1 MTVEIQKI
9 YRLGEFELDPNKR
22 LLKREDGETLHL
34 SHKPF
39 QVLLYFIEHRE
50 RIVSRQ
56 ELLDQFWDGRDV
68 YDVTLTKC
76 VGAIRKA
83 LGENTETPRFIETRW
98 AEGYRYIGPFVEMPA
113 TSAATAVS
121 EDKILVDQPPLLET
135 PAGLSDTN
143 TQAHEPLVEG
153 PSANQGEASEVRRP
167 TRLAGWAF
175 RAALAAVGLAV
186 LVVGAWTVFFR
197 TESAIRIIGPDWSQ
211 AQSTRL
217 TNQAGTEYSVDLA
230 PDGKMFIYASRAS
243 GNWDLYW
250 QRVGG
255 RNTVNLTKDSTADDI
270 QPAYSP
276 DGNYIAFRSERK
288 SPGIYIMEA
297 TSENV
302 RRLSDVGFH
311 PAWSPDGKELVVST
325 DNFTDP
331 VNRRIIPSQLWVLD
345 VATGAKRLLT
355 NGDAVQPSW
364 SPGGKRI
371 AYWAL
376 QEGSGQRDIWS
387 IPASGGEPVRV
398 TNDEAL
404 DWNPVWSPDG
414 KHLYFASDRGGSM
427 NFWRVAVDETSGEVQ
442 GTPETVLTPSVYSQ
456 HLSFSGDGKRLA
468 YVQKSETR
476 NLQRTAFDP
485 VREVTIGQPDAVTQG
500 TKYVSSPDL
509 SPDEEW
515 FAFSSQGERQEDIL
529 LIKRDGTEQRQLT
542 NDVFRD
548 RAPRWSPDGQ
558 RIAFY
563 SDRSGRFEVWTIN
576 SDSSGLRQLTYTSGQ
591 PTVYPIWSPDG
602 NQMLFKQR
610 GSQPFL
616 FEVNRS
622 WTDQTPQKMPV
633 PEGIPETFWANSWS
647 PDGRKLV
654 GTWALDHKS
663 YLHVYDFDMK
673 TYENFN
679 VTAVRPI
686 WLSDNRR
693 LLFERDGRLHILE
706 TQTKKSHEIL
716 SAAPYTIS
724 TICPTRD
731 ARTIYYTLQKTES
744 DLWLLTRE

>member
-22 LLKREDGETLHL
+22 LLKRDDGKVLHL

-39 QVLLYFIEHRE
+39 QVLLYFIENRE

-68 YDVTLTKC
+68 YDITLTKC

-98 AEGYRYIGPFVEMPA
+98 AEGYRYIGPVVEVSLASTA
-113 TSAATAVS
+113 TPVS
-121 EDKILVDQPPLLET
+121 EDKVLVDPPPLLET
-135 PAGLSDTN
+135 PARLIEIN
-143 TQAHEPLVEG
+143 TQGPEPLVEN
-153 PSANQGEASEVRRP
+153 PLP
-167 TRLAGWAF
+167 TKRAARVGRWPTLLAGPF
-175 RAALAAVGLAV
+175 RATLAAVGLAV
-186 LVVGAWTVFFR
+186 LVLGAWTLFFR
-197 TESAIRIIGPDWSQ
+197 TKPKSKITGPDWSQ
-211 AQSTRL
+211 ALSTRL
-217 TNQAGTEYSVDLA
+217 TNQVGVESFVSLA
-230 PDGKMFIYASRAS
+230 PDGKMFIYASQAS

-255 RNTVNLTKDSTADDI
+255 RNTVNLTKDSTADDL

-276 DGNYIAFRSERK
+276 DGNHIAFRSERK

-302 RRLSDVGFH
+302 RRLSEVGFH
-311 PAWSPDGKELVVST
+311 PAWSPDGKELVVSM
-325 DNFTDP
+325 DNFSDP
-331 VNRRIIPSQLWVLD
+331 GNRRLIPSQLWVLD
-345 VATGAKRLLT
+345 VASGAKRLLT
-355 NGDAVQPSW
+355 NSDAVQPSW
-364 SPGGKRI
+364 SPGGQRI

-376 QEGSGQRDIWS
+376 QQGSGQRDLWT
-387 IPASGGEPVRV
+387 IPAGGGEAARV

-414 KHLYFASDRGGSM
+414 KYLYFASDRGGSM
-427 NFWRVAVDETSGEVQ
+427 NFWRVAVDESSGEVQ

-476 NLQRTAFDP
+476 NLQRSAFDP
-485 VREVTIGQPDAVTQG
+485 LREVTTGQPEPVTQG
-500 TKYVSSPDL
+500 TKYISDPDL

-515 FAFSSQGERQEDIL
+515 FVCSSQGERQEDIL
-529 LIKRDGTEQRQLT
+529 LIKGDGTEQRQLT

-548 RAPRWSPDGQ
+548 RGPRWSPDGQ

-576 SDSSGLRQLTYTSGQ
+576 SDSTGLRQLTYTSG
-591 PTVYPIWSPDG
+591 PSTVFPIWSPDG

-610 GSQPFL
+610 DSQPFL

-622 WTDQTPQKMPV
+622 WSDQTPQKLATM
-633 PEGIPETFWANSWS
+633 EGLREGFWANSWS
-647 PDGRKLV
+647 ADGRKLA
-654 GTWALDHKS
+654 GTWVLDRKG
-663 YLHVYDFDMK
+663 YLHVYDFETK

-679 VTAVRPI
+679 LTAVKPI

-693 LLFERDGRLHILE
+693 ILFERDGRLHILE

-724 TICPTRD
+724 TICATRD
-731 ARTIYYTLQKTES
+731 ARTLYYTVQKTES

>member
-1 MTVEIQKI
+1 MTVEIRKI

-22 LLKREDGETLHL
+22 LLKRDGRAVHL
-34 SHKPF
+34 SNRPF
-39 QVLLYFIEHRE
+39 RVLLHFVENRE
-50 RIVSRQ
+50 RIVTRQ

-83 LGENTETPRFIETRW
+83 LGDTTETPCFIETRW
-98 AEGYRYIGPFVEMPA
+98 AEGYRYIGPLEEIQGRA
-113 TSAATAVS
+113 GAATDVS
-121 EDKILVDQPPLLET
+121 EDKILVEQDPPLET
-135 PAGLSDTN
+135 PAGLNGIN
-143 TQAHEPLVEG
+143 TRAHEPLAEAL
-153 PSANQGEASEVRRP
+153 SANQKDPSVVRRP
-167 TRLAGWAF
+167 PRLAGWQF
-175 RAALAAVGLAV
+175 TAALAVALAV
-186 LVVGAWTVFFR
+186 LVVGTWAVFFR
-197 TESAIRIIGPDWSQ
+197 KKPTNRIIGPDWSQ
-211 AQSTRL
+211 AQSTKL
-217 TNQAGTEYSVDLA
+217 TNQVGTEYSVDLA
-230 PDGKMFIYASRAS
+230 PDGKMFIYASRES

-255 RNTVNLTKDSTADDI
+255 RNTVNLTKDSTADDL
-270 QPAYSP
+270 QPAYSS
-276 DGNYIAFRSERK
+276 DGNYIAFRSERQT
-288 SPGIYIMEA
+288 PGIYIMEA

-302 RRLSDVGFH
+302 RRVSEVGFH
-311 PAWSPDGKELVVST
+311 PAWSPDGKELVVCT
-325 DNFTDP
+325 DNVTDP
-331 VNRRIIPSQLWVLD
+331 VNRRVTPSQLWVLD

-376 QEGSGQRDIWS
+376 QEGGQRDLWS
-387 IPASGGEPVRV
+387 IPASGGEAVRL

-414 KHLYFASDRGGSM
+414 KYVYFASDRGGSM
-427 NFWRVAVDETSGEVQ
+427 NFWRVAVDETSGKTQ

-476 NLQRTAFDP
+476 NLHRTAFDP
-485 VREVTIGQPDAVTQG
+485 AREVTAGQPDPVTEG

-563 SDRSGRFEVWTIN
+563 SDRSGRFEVWMIN
-576 SDSSGLRQLTYTSGQ
+576 SDSTGLRQLTYTSG
-591 PTVYPIWSPDG
+591 PSTVYPIWSPDG

-610 GSQPFL
+610 DSQPFL
-616 FEVNRS
+616 FEINQS
-622 WTDQTPQKMPV
+622 WSDQTPQKLPGMEGV
-633 PEGIPETFWANSWS
+633 PEAFWATSWS

-654 GTWALDHKS
+654 GSWVLNRTN
-663 YLHVYDFDMK
+663 YLHVYDFGTK
-673 TYENFN
+673 TFENLN
-679 VTAVRPI
+679 VTGVWPI

-693 LLFERDGRLHILE
+693 LFFERDGRLHLID
-706 TQTKKSHEIL
+706 TQSKKSHEIL

-731 ARTIYYTLQKTES
+731 ARTIYYTVQKTES